1 MEEMRGRWSPQPI
14 ILPSW
19 IFFHSI
25 FHSPMSQ
32 FIVQNALLI
41 IIAVIAAV
49 SLAMPLINTRRFG
62 PMVSSEQAVSLI
74 NKQNALVVD
83 VRAQKDYKRVRI
95 ANSVNIPANEIQN
108 RLGELSKDRTIIVVD
123 NSGNMSAAASKL
135 LRGVGFTKV
144 YVLDSGLVGWM
155 RDKLPLES

>member
-1 MEEMRGRWSPQPI
+1 
-14 ILPSW
+14 
-19 IFFHSI
+19 
-25 FHSPMSQ
+25 MSQ

-83 VRAQKDYKRVRI
+83 VRAQKDFKRVRI

-135 LRGVGFTKV
+135 LRGVGFSKV

>member
-1 MEEMRGRWSPQPI
+1 
-14 ILPSW
+14 
-19 IFFHSI
+19 
-25 FHSPMSQ
+25 MSQ

-83 VRAQKDYKRVRI
+83 VRAQKDFKRVRI

-155 RDKLPLES
+155 RDKLPLEP

>member
-1 MEEMRGRWSPQPI
+1 
-14 ILPSW
+14 
-19 IFFHSI
+19 
-25 FHSPMSQ
+25 MSQ

-83 VRAQKDYKRVRI
+83 VRAQKDFKRVRI

-144 YVLDSGLVGWM
+144 YELDSGLVGWM

>member
-1 MEEMRGRWSPQPI
+1 
-14 ILPSW
+14 
-19 IFFHSI
+19 
-25 FHSPMSQ
+25 MSQ

-83 VRAQKDYKRVRI
+83 VRAQKDFKRVRI

-123 NSGNMSAAASKL
+123 NLGNMSAAASKL

>member
-1 MEEMRGRWSPQPI
+1 
-14 ILPSW
+14 
-19 IFFHSI
+19 
-25 FHSPMSQ
+25 MSK

-83 VRAQKDYKRVRI
+83 VRAQKDFKRVRI

>member
-1 MEEMRGRWSPQPI
+1 
-14 ILPSW
+14 
-19 IFFHSI
+19 
-25 FHSPMSQ
+25 MSQ

-83 VRAQKDYKRVRI
+83 VRAQKDFKRVRI

-155 RDKLPLES
+155 RD

>member
-1 MEEMRGRWSPQPI
+1 
-14 ILPSW
+14 
-19 IFFHSI
+19 
-25 FHSPMSQ
+25 MSQ

-83 VRAQKDYKRVRI
+83 VRAQKDFKRVRI

-135 LRGVGFTKV
+135 LRSVGFTKV

>member
-1 MEEMRGRWSPQPI
+1 
-14 ILPSW
+14 
-19 IFFHSI
+19 
-25 FHSPMSQ
+25 MSQ

-83 VRAQKDYKRVRI
+83 VRAQKDFKRVRI
-95 ANSVNIPANEIQN
+95 ANAVNIPANEIQN

>member
-1 MEEMRGRWSPQPI
+1 
-14 ILPSW
+14 
-19 IFFHSI
+19 
-25 FHSPMSQ
+25 MSQ

-83 VRAQKDYKRVRI
+83 VRAQKDFKRVRI
-95 ANSVNIPANEIQN
+95 ANSVNIPANEIQNQN

>member
-1 MEEMRGRWSPQPI
+1 MVAATYNPTFLG
-14 ILPSW
+14 
-19 IFFHSI
+19 IFSNRF
-25 FHSPMSQ
+25 
-32 FIVQNALLI
+32 FIVPCLNSLFKTRFSS
-41 IIAVIAAV
+41 AV

-83 VRAQKDYKRVRI
+83 VRAQKDFKRVRI

-144 YVLDSGLVGWM
+144 YVLDRGLVGWM

>member
-1 MEEMRGRWSPQPI
+1 
-14 ILPSW
+14 
-19 IFFHSI
+19 
-25 FHSPMSQ
+25 MSQ

-83 VRAQKDYKRVRI
+83 VRAQKDFKRVRI
-95 ANSVNIPANEIQN
+95 ANSVNIPANEIQK

>member
-1 MEEMRGRWSPQPI
+1 
-14 ILPSW
+14 
-19 IFFHSI
+19 
-25 FHSPMSQ
+25 MSQ

-83 VRAQKDYKRVRI
+83 VRAQKDFKRVRI

-123 NSGNMSAAASKL
+123 NSGNMSAAVSKL

>member
-1 MEEMRGRWSPQPI
+1 
-14 ILPSW
+14 
-19 IFFHSI
+19 
-25 FHSPMSQ
+25 MSQ

-41 IIAVIAAV
+41 IIAAIAAV

-83 VRAQKDYKRVRI
+83 VRAQKDFKRVRI

>member
-1 MEEMRGRWSPQPI
+1 
-14 ILPSW
+14 
-19 IFFHSI
+19 
-25 FHSPMSQ
+25 MSQ

>member
-1 MEEMRGRWSPQPI
+1 
-14 ILPSW
+14 
-19 IFFHSI
+19 
-25 FHSPMSQ
+25 MSQ

-83 VRAQKDYKRVRI
+83 VRAQKDFKRVRI

-108 RLGELSKDRTIIVVD
+108 RLGELSTTRGICLQQHQSFCAAWVLLRFTCLT
-123 NSGNMSAAASKL
+123 AASLAGCATSCPLNPEDSSPYIKL
-135 LRGVGFTKV
+135 LVCAAHW
-144 YVLDSGLVGWM
+144 Y
-155 RDKLPLES
+155 

>member
-1 MEEMRGRWSPQPI
+1 
-14 ILPSW
+14 
-19 IFFHSI
+19 
-25 FHSPMSQ
+25 MSQ

-41 IIAVIAAV
+41 IIAVVAAV

-83 VRAQKDYKRVRI
+83 VRAQKDFKRVRI

>member
-1 MEEMRGRWSPQPI
+1 
-14 ILPSW
+14 
-19 IFFHSI
+19 
-25 FHSPMSQ
+25 MSQ

-83 VRAQKDYKRVRI
+83 VRAQKDFKRVPI
-95 ANSVNIPANEIQN
+95 PNSVNIPANEIQN

>member
-1 MEEMRGRWSPQPI
+1 
-14 ILPSW
+14 
-19 IFFHSI
+19 
-25 FHSPMSQ
+25 MSQ

-49 SLAMPLINTRRFG
+49 SLAMQLINTRRFG

-83 VRAQKDYKRVRI
+83 VRAQKDFKRVRI

>member
-1 MEEMRGRWSPQPI
+1 
-14 ILPSW
+14 
-19 IFFHSI
+19 
-25 FHSPMSQ
+25 MSQ

-83 VRAQKDYKRVRI
+83 VRAQKDFKRVRI

-123 NSGNMSAAASKL
+123 NSGHMSAAASKL

>member
-1 MEEMRGRWSPQPI
+1 M
-14 ILPSW
+14 
-19 IFFHSI
+19 FHR
-25 FHSPMSQ
+25 PMSQ

-83 VRAQKDYKRVRI
+83 VRAQKDFKRVRI

>member
-1 MEEMRGRWSPQPI
+1 
-14 ILPSW
+14 
-19 IFFHSI
+19 
-25 FHSPMSQ
+25 MSQ

-83 VRAQKDYKRVRI
+83 VRAQKDFKRVRI
-95 ANSVNIPANEIQN
+95 ANSVNIPDNEIQN

>member
-1 MEEMRGRWSPQPI
+1 
-14 ILPSW
+14 
-19 IFFHSI
+19 
-25 FHSPMSQ
+25 MSQ

-83 VRAQKDYKRVRI
+83 VRAQKDFKRVRI
-95 ANSVNIPANEIQN
+95 ANSVNMPANEIQN

>member
-1 MEEMRGRWSPQPI
+1 
-14 ILPSW
+14 
-19 IFFHSI
+19 
-25 FHSPMSQ
+25 MSQ
-32 FIVQNALLI
+32 FIIQNALLI

-83 VRAQKDYKRVRI
+83 VRAQKDFKRVRI

>member
-1 MEEMRGRWSPQPI
+1 
-14 ILPSW
+14 
-19 IFFHSI
+19 
-25 FHSPMSQ
+25 MSQ

-83 VRAQKDYKRVRI
+83 VRAQKDFKRVRV

>member
-1 MEEMRGRWSPQPI
+1 
-14 ILPSW
+14 
-19 IFFHSI
+19 
-25 FHSPMSQ
+25 MSQ
-32 FIVQNALLI
+32 FIVQNALII

-83 VRAQKDYKRVRI
+83 VRAQKDFKRVRI

>member
-1 MEEMRGRWSPQPI
+1 
-14 ILPSW
+14 
-19 IFFHSI
+19 
-25 FHSPMSQ
+25 MSQ

-83 VRAQKDYKRVRI
+83 VRAQKDFKRVRI

-144 YVLDSGLVGWM
+144 YVLDSGLGGWM

>member
-1 MEEMRGRWSPQPI
+1 
-14 ILPSW
+14 
-19 IFFHSI
+19 
-25 FHSPMSQ
+25 MSQ
-32 FIVQNALLI
+32 FIVPYALLI

-83 VRAQKDYKRVRI
+83 VRAQKDFKRVRI

>member
-1 MEEMRGRWSPQPI
+1 MVAATYNPTFLG
-14 ILPSW
+14 
-19 IFFHSI
+19 IFSNRF
-25 FHSPMSQ
+25 
-32 FIVQNALLI
+32 FIVPSLNHCQNALLI

-83 VRAQKDYKRVRI
+83 VRAQKDFKRVRI

>member
-1 MEEMRGRWSPQPI
+1 
-14 ILPSW
+14 
-19 IFFHSI
+19 
-25 FHSPMSQ
+25 MSQ

-74 NKQNALVVD
+74 NTQNALVVD
-83 VRAQKDYKRVRI
+83 VRAQKDFKRVRI

>member
-1 MEEMRGRWSPQPI
+1 
-14 ILPSW
+14 
-19 IFFHSI
+19 
-25 FHSPMSQ
+25 MSQ

-155 RDKLPLES
+155 RDNLPLES

>member
-1 MEEMRGRWSPQPI
+1 
-14 ILPSW
+14 
-19 IFFHSI
+19 
-25 FHSPMSQ
+25 MSQ

-83 VRAQKDYKRVRI
+83 VRAQKDFKRVRI
-95 ANSVNIPANEIQN
+95 ANSVNIPANESGRALKGPYDYCRRQ
-108 RLGELSKDRTIIVVD
+108 LGEYVCSSIKA
-123 NSGNMSAAASKL
+123 SAR
-135 LRGVGFTKV
+135 RGL
-144 YVLDSGLVGWM
+144 Y
-155 RDKLPLES
+155 

>member
-1 MEEMRGRWSPQPI
+1 M
-14 ILPSW
+14 
-19 IFFHSI
+19 
-25 FHSPMSQ
+25 
-32 FIVQNALLI
+32 
-41 IIAVIAAV
+41 
-49 SLAMPLINTRRFG
+49 
-62 PMVSSEQAVSLI
+62 I

-83 VRAQKDYKRVRI
+83 VRAQKDFKRVRI

>member
-1 MEEMRGRWSPQPI
+1 
-14 ILPSW
+14 
-19 IFFHSI
+19 
-25 FHSPMSQ
+25 MSQ

-74 NKQNALVVD
+74 NKQNARVVD
-83 VRAQKDYKRVRI
+83 VRAQKDFKRVRI

>member
-1 MEEMRGRWSPQPI
+1 
-14 ILPSW
+14 
-19 IFFHSI
+19 
-25 FHSPMSQ
+25 MSQ

-83 VRAQKDYKRVRI
+83 VRAQKDFKRVRI
-95 ANSVNIPANEIQN
+95 ADSVNIPAKESQN

>member
-1 MEEMRGRWSPQPI
+1 
-14 ILPSW
+14 
-19 IFFHSI
+19 
-25 FHSPMSQ
+25 MSQ

-83 VRAQKDYKRVRI
+83 VRAQKDFKRVRI

-108 RLGELSKDRTIIVVD
+108 RLGELSKDRTILVVD

>member
-1 MEEMRGRWSPQPI
+1 
-14 ILPSW
+14 
-19 IFFHSI
+19 
-25 FHSPMSQ
+25 MSQ

-83 VRAQKDYKRVRI
+83 VRAQKDFKRVRI

-108 RLGELSKDRTIIVVD
+108 RLGDLSKDRTIIVVD

>member
-1 MEEMRGRWSPQPI
+1 
-14 ILPSW
+14 
-19 IFFHSI
+19 
-25 FHSPMSQ
+25 MSQ

-41 IIAVIAAV
+41 IIAIIAAV

-83 VRAQKDYKRVRI
+83 VRAQKDFKRVRI

>member
-1 MEEMRGRWSPQPI
+1 
-14 ILPSW
+14 
-19 IFFHSI
+19 
-25 FHSPMSQ
+25 MSQ

-83 VRAQKDYKRVRI
+83 VRAQKDFKRVRI

-123 NSGNMSAAASKL
+123 NSRNMSAAASKL

>member
-1 MEEMRGRWSPQPI
+1 
-14 ILPSW
+14 
-19 IFFHSI
+19 
-25 FHSPMSQ
+25 MSQ
-32 FIVQNALLI
+32 FIVQIALLI

-83 VRAQKDYKRVRI
+83 VRAQKDFKRVRI

>member
-1 MEEMRGRWSPQPI
+1 
-14 ILPSW
+14 
-19 IFFHSI
+19 
-25 FHSPMSQ
+25 MSQ
-32 FIVQNALLI
+32 FIVQNALHI

-83 VRAQKDYKRVRI
+83 VRAQKDFKRVRI